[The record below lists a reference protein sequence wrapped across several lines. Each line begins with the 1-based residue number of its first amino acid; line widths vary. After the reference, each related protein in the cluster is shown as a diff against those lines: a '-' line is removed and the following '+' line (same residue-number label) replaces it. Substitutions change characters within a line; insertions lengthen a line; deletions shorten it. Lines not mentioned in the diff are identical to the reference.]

1 MTDLPQ
7 AARDYVRFIEE
18 ESGVPVV
25 LVSVGFRRDET
36 IALGDPFASRRSL
49 SRA

>member
-18 ESGVPVV
+18 ESGVRII

-36 IALGDPFASRRSL
+36 ILIRNPFGGG
-49 SRA
+49 